1 MANRKLPTESECLEF
16 AEHVAEDLNPKNG
29 DWKTEEI
36 EMYWFRPS
44 QLEELIK
51 FIQGQPVQNK
61 LWKNL

>member
-1 MANRKLPTESECLEF
+1 MGERKLPTESECLEF
-16 AEHVAEDLNPKNG
+16 AEHVAEDLKPKG
-29 DWKTEEI
+29 GIWDSEEI

-51 FIQGQPVQNK
+51 FVQGKPIQNK